1 MKFSAIKSRRESIR
15 IISPLI
21 KLSIIFLVGWIL
33 YIQVFQN
40 NKVEDLVL
48 QFNLALSQEGTW
60 LYFLLAVCLVPLNW
74 ALESIKWKFLV
85 KTFQDFSL
93 VQSFEAILAGISM
106 AIITPGRV
114 GEYGGRLIGI
124 RKRNRPKAIIA
135 NFISSLS
142 QNIITVGIGMVG
154 ALIFVQKY
162 MPLHQGIFASLLM
175 ISLIIISFM
184 LILYFKIDL
193 LERLLSY
200 LPDWKWIKSLKRSI
214 VLFQKLE
221 HDSLFKILGIS
232 TLRYATF
239 LTQYVLLIFFFG
251 VTGDLLPAILGVVT
265 IFFLQSN
272 LPLPPALS
280 VLARGEMAIF
290 LWSVFTSNVLGVL
303 AASFSLWIIN
313 LVIPAILG
321 TVVISQAKIFDS

>member
-1 MKFSAIKSRRESIR
+1 MKFSVTKSNRESIR
-15 IISPLI
+15 IISPLL
-21 KLSIIFLVGWIL
+21 KLSIILFVGWIL

-40 NKVEDLVL
+40 NNVEDLIL
-48 QFNLALSQEGTW
+48 QFNLALNQEGSY
-60 LYFLLAVCLVPLNW
+60 LYFLLAVYLVPLNW
-74 ALESIKWKFLV
+74 ILESIKWKSLV
-85 KTFQDFSL
+85 NTFQNFSL

-142 QNIITVGIGMVG
+142 QNIITVGIGMFG

-162 MPLHQGIFASLLM
+162 MPLHQGIFTSLLM

-214 VLFQKLE
+214 VLFQKLDTTE
-221 HDSLFKILGIS
+221 LFKILGIS

-251 VTGDLLPAILGVVT
+251 VTDDLLSATLGVVT

-290 LWSVFTSNVLGVL
+290 LWSVFTLNVLGVL

-313 LVIPAILG
+313 LVVPAILG